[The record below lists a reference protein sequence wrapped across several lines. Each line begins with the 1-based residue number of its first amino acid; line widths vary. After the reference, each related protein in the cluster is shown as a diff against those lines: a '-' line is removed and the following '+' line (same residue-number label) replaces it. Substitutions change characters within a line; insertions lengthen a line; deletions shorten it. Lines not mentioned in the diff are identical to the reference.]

1 MNQFICYDR
10 CGTCKKAEK
19 WMNEHNIP
27 YEKRPIKEDHPSFE
41 ELKSWKETTG
51 LPLKSLFN
59 TSGQLYK
66 SMELKNKLPSMDEEE
81 QLQLLA
87 SDGMLV
93 RRPIMVSEDKVLIG
107 FKETQWAE
115 HFRI

>member
-1 MNQFICYDR
+1 MGALYAV
-10 CGTCKKAEK
+10 TVSPAV
-19 WMNEHNIP
+19 
-27 YEKRPIKEDHPSFE
+27 E
-41 ELKSWKETTG
+41 ELKSWKKTTG
-51 LPLKSLFN
+51 LPLKSFFN

-66 SMELKNKLPSMDEEE
+66 SMELKNKLQMMDEEE

-115 HFRI
+115 HFGI